1 MTLSIQ
7 KCVSRIHFIAY
18 GFFSLLCNIQMCEHG
33 LAKKFVR
40 VFLYY
45 FTEKK
50 KKNEFLGQPSITIDH
65 LTLLFLDANAA
76 FNIFL

>member
-18 GFFSLLCNIQMCEHG
+18 GSFSLLCNIQMCEHG

-50 KKNEFLGQPSITIDH
+50 KRMNFW
-65 LTLLFLDANAA
+65 ANPVSQL
-76 FNIFL
+76 II